1 MWDVIGLFTN
11 IPHNEGIESVRET
24 LEEAKQKGEYKDM
37 PTEFIIRTL
46 EIILENNIFEFNS
59 ELYRQD
65 IGAAMG

>member
-1 MWDVIGLFTN
+1 M
-11 IPHNEGIESVRET
+11 RET
-24 LEEAKQKGEYKDM
+24 LDESKQKGEYKDM

-65 IGAAMG
+65 IGAAMGCKPIPGYVQY